1 MGEKAAFD
9 VQGTCFDRSTL
20 TACLSGLLQGWVA
33 GRGVPPNGVVPDPR
47 VLLARFKEGS
57 LEKAGLGIP
66 TAAMPFPT
74 HLAARTLWDRR
85 HARLYAC
92 NEARMPKRARQ
103 GDTHDA
109 YLDGELKG
117 RTLRIQ
123 TPDGAHIGEDETPM
137 RGHAGSSSVYSGYG
151 SCAFDAFLQL
161 HEGTPRAFEGGTTA
175 RIAVNLTWITR
186 WLTGHFAP
194 LGRSRIEEPEVPL
207 VGAAWMIFVAWKYRP
222 GAGRPHLLE
231 LTHDDKGVAHVAAH
245 HATHGPWNGTT
256 ICVCTGRLHTE
267 PVWWRISPR
276 SFTPF
281 AGKVSGLPLLACD
294 GLHDLT
300 KFALYYLLT
309 PVRLVLQDEE
319 PLTPADRELES
330 ELRSGWADL
339 ELGGAR
345 PRRAHALEAGAVDR
359 GHITV
364 VSINGRY
371 PLVGID
377 GAPPTPPAHLVYGGT
392 AEGHCTR
399 LILQGSALLWA
410 VWDGEAKDER
420 CLSAGAKALAA
431 PGGRGP
437 R

>member
-1 MGEKAAFD
+1 
-9 VQGTCFDRSTL
+9 
-20 TACLSGLLQGWVA
+20 
-33 GRGVPPNGVVPDPR
+33 
-47 VLLARFKEGS
+47 
-57 LEKAGLGIP
+57 
-66 TAAMPFPT
+66 
-74 HLAARTLWDRR
+74 
-85 HARLYAC
+85 
-92 NEARMPKRARQ
+92 
-103 GDTHDA
+103 
-109 YLDGELKG
+109 
-117 RTLRIQ
+117 
-123 TPDGAHIGEDETPM
+123 
-137 RGHAGSSSVYSGYG
+137 
-151 SCAFDAFLQL
+151 
-161 HEGTPRAFEGGTTA
+161 
-175 RIAVNLTWITR
+175 
-186 WLTGHFAP
+186 
-194 LGRSRIEEPEVPL
+194 
-207 VGAAWMIFVAWKYRP
+207 MIFVAWKYRP

-309 PVRLVLQDEE
+309 PVRLVLQDEG

-330 ELRSGWADL
+330 ELRGGWADL
-339 ELGGAR
+339 ELGGTR
-345 PRRAHALEAGAVDR
+345 PRRAHALEAGALGR

-364 VSINGRY
+364 VRINGKY

-410 VWDGEAKDER
+410 VWDGEAKNER